1 MVRKCRAPSG
11 PGAVER
17 RTGRKAGS
25 PETASP
31 PGAMRSKPMKH
42 RARDALGFGGLAALQ
57 ELDKPRCREAS
68 RPVGPSGP
76 LASRAPSF
84 VLARRQL
91 LHPDG
96 VPGAAK
102 KQGDDAC
109 LGFGCLKIELVQPP
123 LIPAQAGIQHWVPA
137 CAGTS
142 GRWQRHATHSAV
154 MPVGCLKSE
163 TVQQPPLIPAQ
174 AGIQHWVPAC
184 AGASGR
190 RQRRATH
197 SAVMPVGC
205 LKSETVQQPPL
216 IPAQAGIQ
224 HWVPA
229 CAGTSGRRQRR
240 ATHSAVMLLFEK

>member
-1 MVRKCRAPSG
+1 
-11 PGAVER
+11 
-17 RTGRKAGS
+17 
-25 PETASP
+25 
-31 PGAMRSKPMKH
+31 MKH

-84 VLARRQL
+84 LLARRQL

-109 LGFGCLKIELVQPP
+109 LGFGCLKIKSVQPP

-163 TVQQPPLIPAQ
+163 SVGWAKARNAPSPPADAHKVAALM
-174 AGIQHWVPAC
+174 AGSLRLAHPTIVRT
-184 AGASGR
+184 GMRG
-190 RQRRATH
+190 
-197 SAVMPVGC
+197 
-205 LKSETVQQPPL
+205 
-216 IPAQAGIQ
+216 
-224 HWVPA
+224 
-229 CAGTSGRRQRR
+229 
-240 ATHSAVMLLFEK
+240 